1 MFLLDTNV
9 ISELMK
15 TPADK
20 NVVAWADDQSVSSLY
35 ISAVTHAEIHLGIEL
50 KPEGKRKTEL
60 RERAERI
67 LARLDKRILS
77 FDKYDAIR
85 FATIVAERRRLGRPI
100 HHNDAQIAA
109 TAVEERLTLVTRNT
123 KDFEHIEGLNLL
135 NPWFE

>member
-20 NVVAWADDQSVSSLY
+20 NVVAWADDQSISSLH
-35 ISAVTHAEIHLGIEL
+35 ISAVTHAEIYLGIEL

-67 LARLDKRILS
+67 LARLDERILP
-77 FDKYDAIR
+77 FDKYDSVR
-85 FATIVAERRRLGRPI
+85 FAKIVAGRRKIGRPI

-135 NPWFE
+135 NPWFD